1 VPSLGLAGTLSKAA
15 AGTSKE
21 HTQDTPTYRKQK
33 KHTHNSFWSFHNP
46 SYHLSRFPASLCMT
60 ASRNKTHQNTPG
72 EMLEISAA
80 TLEAC
85 RWLTFSLVAWCV
97 HADSVKLAK
106 LYPTGADDFL
116 GNADLDAALQPML
129 LGWRKSAGGGK
140 ISAAVRDAVRAAA
153 QIQKVS
159 WAALYLTFTYLYL
172 VLALLCD
179 AFMLSV
185 VPPLQEGSIRN
196 LKENSERQSHGAR

>member
-1 VPSLGLAGTLSKAA
+1 
-15 AGTSKE
+15 
-21 HTQDTPTYRKQK
+21 
-33 KHTHNSFWSFHNP
+33 
-46 SYHLSRFPASLCMT
+46 MT

-85 RWLTFSLVAWCV
+85 RWLTSSLVAWCV

-140 ISAAVRDAVRAAA
+140 MSAAVRDAVRDAVRAAA

-159 WAALYLTFTYLYL
+159 WAALYLPSTISLPGAGF
-172 VLALLCD
+172 AL
-179 AFMLSV
+179 
-185 VPPLQEGSIRN
+185 
-196 LKENSERQSHGAR
+196 

>member
-1 VPSLGLAGTLSKAA
+1 
-15 AGTSKE
+15 
-21 HTQDTPTYRKQK
+21 
-33 KHTHNSFWSFHNP
+33 
-46 SYHLSRFPASLCMT
+46 
-60 ASRNKTHQNTPG
+60 
-72 EMLEISAA
+72 MLEISAA

-85 RWLTFSLVAWCV
+85 RWLTSSLVAWCV

-116 GNADLDAALQPML
+116 GDADLDAALQPML

-140 ISAAVRDAVRAAA
+140 MSAAVRDAVRDAVRAAA

-172 VLALLCD
+172 MLALLCD

-185 VPPLQEGSIRN
+185 VPPLQEGRIRN